1 MSPAPTQNIV
11 IVGGGIIGCT
21 TAYYLASHPA
31 FDPASTSITLIEASA
46 HGVAQGASG
55 KAGGLVAKWAYPK
68 ELVAVSFQEHVRLA
82 QEHDGA
88 NRWGWRF
95 VNCGSWEGRGEVVEP
110 DAAAGSGVGSG
121 GRRKSLEKTLGLPGS
136 ELESKP
142 ATGSETQ
149 ASLKER
155 RAATGLPEDLNWV
168 EPHLTDSYSPMAPP
182 GATAQV
188 HPYLFTT
195 SMLELAQARGVR
207 FVQGKVT
214 AIIVDK
220 AGSGN
225 GRRVG
230 GVTYVPHGGAQ
241 EAQKLPA
248 THVILAA
255 GAWSPRLVPSL
266 PISGTRAHSITIRP
280 RPNTRIA
287 PYVLFTEITLPAS
300 STGSGRAQQVSPEIY
315 ARPTDEVY
323 CCGPGDDS
331 AVPETVDDVQ
341 VDEGACESIRAHVA
355 SISRELR
362 EGAVER
368 RQACFLPVV
377 SVGGGPIVGEAKEVA
392 EGLVVATGHTCW
404 GICNAPGTAKAI
416 AELVLEGKIK
426 CANLN
431 KLKPSRFL

>member
-1 MSPAPTQNIV
+1 MSSVPTQSIV
-11 IVGGGIIGCT
+11 IIGGGIIGCT
-21 TAYYLASHPA
+21 TAYYLASHPK
-31 FDPASTSITLIEASA
+31 FDPAKTSITLIEASA

-88 NRWGWRF
+88 SRWGWRF
-95 VNCGSWEGRGEVVEP
+95 VNCGSWEGRGEAVVEP
-110 DAAAGSGVGSG
+110 DAAAGSGVGAG
-121 GRRKSLEKTLGLPGS
+121 GRRKSLEKTLGLS
-136 ELESKP
+136 DSESKP
-142 ATGSETQ
+142 ATGSDTE

-168 EPHLTDSYSPMAPP
+168 EPHLTDSYSSMAPP

-195 SMLELAQARGVR
+195 SMLELAQARGVH

-214 AIIVDK
+214 SIVVDK
-220 AGSGN
+220 AGTGN
-225 GRRVG
+225 ARRVG
-230 GVTYVPHGGAQ
+230 GVTYIPHGAQ

-255 GAWSPRLVPSL
+255 GAWSPRIVPSL

-280 RPNTRIA
+280 RPGTPIA
-287 PYVLFTEITLPAS
+287 PYVLFTEIALPAS
-300 STGSGRAQQVSPEIY
+300 PQGGRAQQVSPEIY
-315 ARPTDEVY
+315 ARPNDEVY

-341 VDEGACESIRAHVA
+341 VDQAACESIRAHVA

-362 EGAVER
+362 EGEVER
-368 RQACFLPVV
+368 QQACFLPVV
-377 SVGGGPIVGEAKEVA
+377 SVGGGPIVGEAKEIA

-404 GICNAPGTAKAI
+404 GICNAPGTAKAV